1 MEQEIFISGY
11 CRQIDQSRRVLVETY
26 DGEKDADC
34 CYPHCP
40 YAPNCTVAQEI
51 DALAPKASL

>member
-11 CRQIDQSRRVLVETY
+11 CRQIDQSRRVLVEIY
-26 DGEKDADC
+26 DDEMDVGCGYKT
-34 CYPHCP
+34 CP

-51 DALAPKASL
+51 EQLTIDN

>member
-11 CRQIDQSRRVLVETY
+11 CRQIDQSRRVLVELY

-34 CYPHCP
+34 CYPDCP
-40 YAPNCTVAQEI
+40 YASNCTIAQEI
-51 DALAPKASL
+51 DTLK